1 MDDEEVEI
9 GAVPEA
15 VADPIALPTN
25 AEDEEGGV
33 PMWLVVLMSAMALF
47 LALSLIHI

>member
-15 VADPIALPTN
+15 AADPIALPTN

-33 PMWLVVLMSAMALF
+33 PMWLVVLMRRWRCSWPAR
-47 LALSLIHI
+47 SRS